1 MTLRPCDVDPWCCR
15 SAGHPG
21 DHIYPDPLPPL
32 GVTINLPPLE
42 SMEQER
48 NRLRS
53 ENDRL
58 RDVLRDLA
66 GEQFCVSTSGGTEG
80 KWCCNHD
87 DQPMVDETECAL
99 MRRVWETLAQTG
111 GA

>member
-1 MTLRPCDVDPWCCR
+1 MTDELLT
-15 SAGHPG
+15 SA
-21 DHIYPDPLPPL
+21 
-32 GVTINLPPLE
+32 
-42 SMEQER
+42 
-48 NRLRS
+48 
-53 ENDRL
+53 
-58 RDVLRDLA
+58 
-66 GEQFCVSTSGGTEG
+66 EG